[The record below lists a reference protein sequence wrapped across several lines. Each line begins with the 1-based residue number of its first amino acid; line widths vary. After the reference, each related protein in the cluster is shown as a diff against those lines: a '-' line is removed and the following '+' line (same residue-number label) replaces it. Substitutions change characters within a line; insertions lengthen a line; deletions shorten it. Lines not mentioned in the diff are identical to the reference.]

1 MAAMTQFRAAYCEP
15 LPNMLMDEGLQ
26 GDKQGGAVADQQAA
40 SVVDEELTALS
51 TSLTQ
56 PSPHNS
62 PATAS
67 ATGLPDGVLPT
78 GQQISRTSYSLDVS
92 HASPLAPLRRRD
104 SHALDDLFEHDRL
117 QEITLDVHRYLARM
131 YPEPC
136 WEDDPY
142 EFLNGYT

>member
-1 MAAMTQFRAAYCEP
+1 VTQLRAAYYEQ
-15 LPNMLMDEGLQ
+15 LPNMLMDEGL
-26 GDKQGGAVADQQAA
+26 GHLDKQRGSVADAQAA
-40 SVVDEELTALS
+40 SVVDQEELTTLS

-56 PSPHNS
+56 SGAYKPQVQP
-62 PATAS
+62 S
-67 ATGLPDGVLPT
+67 ATELPEGVLPI
-78 GQQISRTSYSLDVS
+78 GQQIIRTSNSLEVS

-104 SHALDDLFEHDRL
+104 SHALDDLFKHDRL
-117 QEITLDVHRYLARM
+117 QEITLDVHRYLART